1 MTVAKDG
8 LIYRNCVMSQA
19 THPKLR
25 YVFPEEFL
33 RAKRKFIIIRE
44 CFATVMNS
52 HRPQSFQVGDVAMHA
67 SFCWETANQYCCLVN
82 SQMMKKKVFEVLGE
96 SPEFVIDFRT
106 IDGVRI
112 PTDNYLFDF
121 CLKFQ

>member
-1 MTVAKDG
+1 MNQT
-8 LIYRNCVMSQA
+8 

-44 CFATVMNS
+44 CFATIMNS
-52 HRPQSFQVGDVAMHA
+52 HRPQNFQVGDVAMHS
-67 SFCWETANQYCCLVN
+67 SFMWEYANQYCCLVN
-82 SQMMKKKVFEVLGE
+82 SQNMKKKCFEVLGE
-96 SPEFVIDFRT
+96 SPEFVIEFRT

-112 PTDNYLFDF
+112 QPDTYLFDF
-121 CLKFQ
+121 CLKMQ